1 MERYKKATRLSEKDL
16 KMTEGPIWR
25 HILIFS
31 VPLIIGNLFQQMYN
45 TVDTLVIGNFMG
57 HNALASVG
65 AGTVIIQLMLSLFG
79 GLAIGAGVVIAQ
91 FFGAGDED
99 GVRNAVRT
107 SAAFTVATGLFM
119 TVVWVL
125 ASGPILRLTG
135 TPDVVMRDARVY
147 LQIYFGGMLPLLI
160 YNMGASVLR
169 AVGDSRTP
177 LCYLV
182 VAMVVNTILDLAF
195 VAWFGWGIE
204 GVAVATLIAQ
214 TVAAWLVVRR
224 LRAADGAYR
233 LDTRHVRIDG
243 GILARILRVGIPA
256 GLQHTMMGISN
267 LVIQSFINALGATVM
282 AAWNVFNKVDGI
294 IVLPTLSFGLAMT
307 TFTGQN
313 FGAGKRERIMA
324 GMKTG
329 LRMSVGFSVVVSL
342 LFYVFAGRLFVLFS
356 SDPDV
361 LSYGTRILRGLTPFY
376 FIVAVMYVL
385 SGVINGAGYSLATM
399 VIMLLNLCILRI
411 AFLKL
416 ASRFIP
422 GIDVVFLAYIVSW
435 AMCDVGLY
443 AYYKKGRWRRAIDD
457 VAESK

>member
-1 MERYKKATRLSEKDL
+1 MTHYGSSL
-16 KMTEGPIWR
+16 MTEGPIWR
-25 HILIFS
+25 HILVFS

-57 HNALASVG
+57 HNALAAVG
-65 AGTVIIQLMLSLFG
+65 AGTVIIQLMLGLFG
-79 GLAIGAGVVIAQ
+79 GLATGAGVVIAQ
-91 FFGAGDED
+91 FFGAGDEN
-99 GVRNAVRT
+99 GVENAVRT
-107 SAAFTVATGLFM
+107 LAAFTVAAGLFM
-119 TVVWVL
+119 TVVWLL
-125 ASGPILRLTG
+125 ASDPILRLTG

-147 LQIYFGGMLPLLI
+147 LRIYFSGMLPLLV

-177 LCYLV
+177 LCYLA
-182 VAMVVNTILDLAF
+182 VAMVVNTLLDLAF
-195 VAWFGWGIE
+195 VAWFGWGVE

-214 TVAAWLVVRR
+214 TVAAWLVVRK
-224 LRAADGAYR
+224 LRTAEGAYR
-233 LDTRHVRIDG
+233 LDARRMRIDG
-243 GILARILRVGIPA
+243 RILARILRIGVPA

-267 LVIQSFINALGATVM
+267 LVVQSFINALGTAVM
-282 AAWNVFNKVDGI
+282 AAWNVFGKMDGI
-294 IVLPTLSFGLAMT
+294 IILPTLSFGLAVT

-313 FGAGKRERIMA
+313 FGAGERERIIE

-342 LFYVFAGRLFVLFS
+342 LFYVFAGRVLVLFS

-361 LSYGTRILRGLTPFY
+361 LAYGTRILQGLTPFY
-376 FIVAVMYVL
+376 FIVAIMYVL

-411 AFLKL
+411 AFLKF

-435 AMCDVGLY
+435 AMCSAGLY
-443 AYYKKGRWRRAIDD
+443 AYYRKGRWRRAAALPVDGED
-457 VAESK
+457 